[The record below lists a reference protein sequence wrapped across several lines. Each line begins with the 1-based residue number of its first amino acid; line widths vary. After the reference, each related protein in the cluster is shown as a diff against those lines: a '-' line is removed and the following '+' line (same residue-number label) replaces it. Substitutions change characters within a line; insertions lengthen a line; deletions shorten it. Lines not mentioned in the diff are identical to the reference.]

1 VTQEAG
7 LAPLMEKLGAE
18 KVIHIVTLAL
28 ALTWYADASMGAP
41 DDRARTRL
49 YVTRLYEGL
58 QLVQQVFDASSL
70 DIGLRRGCTTFT
82 DQYFADKVEAAGPP
96 H

>member
-1 VTQEAG
+1 
-7 LAPLMEKLGAE
+7 MEKLGAE
-18 KVIHIVTLAL
+18 KVIYIVTLAL
-28 ALTWYADASMGAP
+28 ALTWYANASMAAP
-41 DDRARTRL
+41 DDRARTKL

-58 QLVQQVFDASSL
+58 ELVQQLFNAPSL
-70 DIGLRRGCTTFT
+70 DIGLLQGCTTFT

>member
-1 VTQEAG
+1 MTQEAG

-82 DQYFADKVEAAGPP
+82 DQYFADKVEAARPP